1 MARQLTF
8 ILLFALR
15 FQPDDPEL
23 IPASPF
29 SDGDHLILLAF
40 IAVVALVFGFE
51 MLRTW
56 RNTTEW
62 RREARRRRR
71 EQQ

>member
-1 MARQLTF
+1 MSL
-8 ILLFALR
+8 LLFALR
-15 FQPDDPEL
+15 LEPDDVDL
-23 IPASPF
+23 IPPSPF
-29 SDGDHLILLAF
+29 SDGDHLILFAF
-40 IAVVALVFGFE
+40 IAVVAAVFGFE

-71 EQQ
+71 ELQ